1 MKRRLAGLLLWLP
14 ALLQAAPGPD
24 FTLHRLDGREPGP
37 TLLVIGGIQGDEPG
51 GFHAASLLVTDY
63 RIERGHLWVVPNLN
77 FPSILARSRGVH
89 GDMNRKFADIR
100 PDDPEYA
107 AVQKIKRI
115 ILDPQVDMVLNLHDG
130 SGFYR
135 PRHVDRLH
143 NPRRWGQSVIIDQA
157 ELPGVPYGDLAA
169 LAAQVRA
176 HVNAREPR
184 AEYRFHVRNTRTREG
199 DAEMEK
205 TLTYFAIRHGKPA
218 FGIEASKTFLTHRR
232 ARYHLLAVEGFMQTL
247 GIRHRRDFPLT
258 AEAVRRR
265 IDANLRLALYDARIL
280 LDVSGGARARLGYIP
295 MPPDRPLAFTASNPL
310 LAIVGERDRYRVRYG
325 NRHVTLLE
333 PQYFEFD
340 DSLERIMLEVDGEPH
355 TVPPG
360 SLVPVRQR
368 FRVTPLPGY
377 RVNVIGFRRPGQRD
391 ESGVTIRRQDIASRF
406 SVDRRGRR
414 YRVEFYRGNR
424 FSGMVLVEFVPAA
437 AS

>member
-1 MKRRLAGLLLWLP
+1 MKRWLWLLCCWP
-14 ALLQAAPGPD
+14 LAAWSAPD
-24 FTLHRLDGREPGP
+24 FTLHRLDGEEPGP

-63 RIERGHLWVVPNLN
+63 RIRRGHLWVVPNLN

-100 PDDPEYA
+100 PDDPEYE

-135 PRHVDRLH
+135 PRYRDRLH
-143 NPRRWGQSVIIDQA
+143 GPRRWGQSVIIDQA
-157 ELPGVPYGDLAA
+157 SLTGHRYGDLAG
-169 LAAQVRA
+169 LAARVRD
-176 HVNAREPR
+176 HVNASEPQ

-232 ARYHLLAVEGFMQTL
+232 AFYHLLAVEGFMQAL
-247 GIRHRRDFPLT
+247 GIGHERAFTLT
-258 AEAVRRR
+258 AAEVRQR
-265 IDANLRLALYDARIL
+265 IDANLRLALYDARVL
-280 LDVSGGARARLGYIP
+280 LDVSGGARPRLGYIP
-295 MPPDRPLAFTASNPL
+295 MRRDGPLEFRASNPL

-340 DSLERIMLEVDGEPH
+340 DSLEAIGLDVDGEH
-355 TVPPG
+355 RTVAPG
-360 SLVPVRQR
+360 TVIRVGEW
-368 FRVTPLPGY
+368 FRVKPRAGY
-377 RVNVIGFRRPGQRD
+377 RVNVIGFRRAGLSD
-391 ESGVTIRRQDIASRF
+391 ESGVTIRHQDIARRF

-414 YRVEFYRGNR
+414 FRVEVYRADR
-424 FSGMVLVEFVPAA
+424 FCGMVLVEFESPAGA
-437 AS
+437 

>member
-1 MKRRLAGLLLWLP
+1 MRWVALLLALWLP
-14 ALLQAAPGPD
+14 SAVAGPD
-24 FTLHRLDGREPGP
+24 FTLHRLAGEQPGP

-63 RIERGHLWVVPNLN
+63 RIRRGHLWVVPNLN

-89 GDMNRKFADIR
+89 GDMNRKFADIA

-135 PRHVDRLH
+135 PRYQDRLH

-157 ELPGVPYGDLAA
+157 ELPGHRYGDLAG
-169 LAAQVRA
+169 LAEQVRA
-176 HVNAREPR
+176 HVNGREAN

-199 DAEMEK
+199 DKEMEK

-232 ARYHLLAVEGFMQTL
+232 AYYHLLAVEGFMQAL
-247 GIRHRRDFPLT
+247 GIEHERPFTLT
-258 AEAVRRR
+258 AAEVRRR
-265 IDANLRLALYDARIL
+265 IDANLKLALYDARIL
-280 LDVSGGARARLGYIP
+280 LDVTGGARARLGYIP
-295 MPPDRPLAFTASNPL
+295 MRRDRPLEFTASNPL

-333 PQYFEFD
+333 PEYFEFD
-340 DSLERIMLEVDGEPH
+340 DSLEAVELEIDGE
-355 TVPPG
+355 TRRVSPG
-360 SLVPVRQR
+360 SVVRVAEW
-368 FRVTPLPGY
+368 FRVRPRDGY
-377 RVNVIGFRRPGQRD
+377 RVNVIGFRHTRRD
-391 ESGVTIRRQDIASRF
+391 ESGVAIRRRDIASRF
-406 SVDRRGRR
+406 SVDRRGTR
-414 YRVEFYRGNR
+414 YRVEIYRDDR
-424 FSGMVLVEFVPAA
+424 FCGMVLVEFATSPAT
-437 AS
+437 

>member
-1 MKRRLAGLLLWLP
+1 MRRWLLLLWLLSSPLAGAAKGP
-14 ALLQAAPGPD
+14 A
-24 FTLHRLDGREPGP
+24 FTLHRLDGEAPGP

-63 RIERGHLWVVPNLN
+63 HIERGHLWVVPNLN

-135 PRHVDRLH
+135 PQHIDRQH

-157 ELPGVPYGDLAA
+157 ELPGVAHGNLAGLAA
-169 LAAQVRA
+169 RVRA

-184 AEYRFHVRNTRTREG
+184 PEYHFHVRNTRTREG

-205 TLTYFAIRHGKPA
+205 SLTYFAIRHGKPA
-218 FGIEASKTFLTHRR
+218 FGIEASKAFLTHRR
-232 ARYHLLAVEGFMQTL
+232 VRYHLLAVEGFMNAL
-247 GIRHRRDFPLT
+247 GIGHRRDFPLT

-280 LDVSGGARARLGYIP
+280 LDVSGGARPRLGYIP

-310 LAIVGERDRYRVRYG
+310 LAIVGERNRYRVRYG
-325 NRHVTLLE
+325 NRRVTLLE

-340 DSLERIMLEVDGEPH
+340 DSLKRIVLEVDGERRE
-355 TVPPG
+355 VPPG
-360 SLVPVRQR
+360 SLVPVHGR
-368 FRVTPLPGY
+368 FRVAPLAGY
-377 RVNVIGFRRPGQRD
+377 RVNVIGFRRPGRRD
-391 ESGVTIRRQDIASRF
+391 ESGVLIRRQDIASRF
-406 SVDRRGRR
+406 SVDRQGRR

-424 FSGMVLVEFVPAA
+424 FSGMVLVEFAA
-437 AS
+437 PSGA